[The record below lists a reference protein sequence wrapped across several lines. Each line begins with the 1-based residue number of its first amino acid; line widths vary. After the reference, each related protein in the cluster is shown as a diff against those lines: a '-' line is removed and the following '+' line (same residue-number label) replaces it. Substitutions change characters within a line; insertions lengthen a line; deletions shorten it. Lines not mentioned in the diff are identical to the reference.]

1 MAVPTRL
8 RGGGL
13 RWQGASCEEPCEA
26 AAHGEAGGG
35 IRLSRVRTTE
45 AGKEEAQTRGKQ
57 DLRKQSAVLT
67 SPKTAGGEGASRGQ
81 EGGQNQDSCRKLRET
96 ELS

>member
-8 RGGGL
+8 RGRGL
-13 RWQGASCEEPCEA
+13 RRQGASCEEPCEA

-57 DLRKQSAVLT
+57 DLRKQSARFNIT
-67 SPKTAGGEGASRGQ
+67 QNSRRGGRFAWSGRRSEPRQLQKAQG
-81 EGGQNQDSCRKLRET
+81 N
-96 ELS
+96 